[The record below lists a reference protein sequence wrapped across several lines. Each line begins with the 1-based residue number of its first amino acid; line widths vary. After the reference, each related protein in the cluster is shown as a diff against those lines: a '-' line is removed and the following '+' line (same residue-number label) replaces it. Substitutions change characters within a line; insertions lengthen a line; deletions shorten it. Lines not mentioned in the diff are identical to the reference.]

1 MYTRKQLDLQI
12 KKARGEGD
20 EELITML
27 EHYHQLR
34 FTWIPQIKKRFL
46 GPNHNGDFTPHQS
59 VLREEVVLEWAKK
72 YKLL

>member
-1 MYTRKQLDLQI
+1 MKTAKEINARI
-12 KKARGEGD
+12 RKAREDGD

-34 FTWIPQIKKRFL
+34 FTWIPQVKKRFL

-72 YKLL
+72 YKLI